1 MSTLKEHLLKALVDG
16 QGSYFSGSALAEKYG
31 VSRNAVWKAVK
42 QLQNEGYCI
51 DAVTNKGY
59 AFISD
64 DDILSEACIQKH
76 LRTKMLGRKLRIY
89 TELYST
95 NKTAK
100 EAASEGAPHGT
111 VILAEKQNGGH
122 GRYGRPFFS
131 PEKSG
136 IYMTVL
142 LRPHLKAEQ
151 SLLITSCTAVAAAE
165 AIEKLFP
172 VNVQIKWVN
181 DLFVN
186 QKKICG
192 ILTEAGIGF
201 ENGELEYVAIG
212 IGINSG
218 AAHFPKELELIAAS
232 LENESGIH
240 VSRNRLIAEILN
252 CLESHLETMA
262 DRRFLAESR
271 RRSILLGK
279 KINVVTMSETYP
291 AVAEA
296 INEDGFLIVRTE
308 KGLETLNSGEVSIR
322 FN

>member
-1 MSTLKEHLLKALVDG
+1 MSILKEQLLKTLVG
-16 QGSYFSGSALAEKYG
+16 SQGSYFSGNALAKKYN

-42 QLQNEGYCI
+42 QLQNEGYRI
-51 DAVTNKGY
+51 DAVPNKGY
-59 AFISD
+59 TFISD
-64 DDILSEACIQKH
+64 DDILSEACIQKYLH
-76 LRTKMLGRKLRIY
+76 TKALGKKICIY
-89 TELYST
+89 PELYST

-122 GRYGRPFFS
+122 GRYGRAFFS

-136 IYMTVL
+136 VYMTVL
-142 LRPHLKAEQ
+142 LRPHISAEK
-151 SLLITSCTAVAAAE
+151 SLLITSCTAVAVAK

-172 VNVQIKWVN
+172 VHVQIKWVN

-201 ENGELEYVAIG
+201 ENGELDYIIIG

-218 AAHFPKELELIAAS
+218 TVTFPKELETIAAS
-232 LENESGIH
+232 LENESGVH

-252 CLESHLETMA
+252 SLENHIETM
-262 DRRFLAESR
+262 DDKRFLSESR

-296 INEDGFLIVRTE
+296 IDDNGFLIIRTE

-322 FN
+322 LS